1 MLPVWERLA
10 DELKGE
16 VSVGKVNLETE
27 TAVKYRFRHKVRA
40 HACAHKRANGHRH
53 RRLGGT
59 RHCTPEAA
67 A

>member
-1 MLPVWERLA
+1 V

-40 HACAHKRANGHRH
+40 HRVRSQTRARPQASEAW
-53 RRLGGT
+53 RDT
-59 RHCTPEAA
+59 RFYTRGFSLNPKS
-67 A
+67 